1 MSKNFG
7 NTERR
12 QSCSQGS
19 CWDPKKQ
26 GRMKHQKKE
35 RKKTPPFPL
44 LGHKFHFFC
53 SQPCAAT
60 PPHPH
65 LTTFNLLP
73 FSLAVPFFFFQRR
86 FEVLNPGKW
95 ALDNGLG
102 RRNARQRGDFFL
114 FFTFLLVISNFLNPR
129 FPRLIVVV
137 VFVFFNLLC
146 VFRVC
151 LDNHVFVSVGFQKRV
166 PHPYLRRSV
175 LVSVCYS

>member
-26 GRMKHQKKE
+26 GRMKHQKK

-73 FSLAVPFFFFQRR
+73 FSLAVPFFFQRR

-102 RRNARQRGDFFL
+102 NERLRGDFFF
-114 FFTFLLVISNFLNPR
+114 FFTFLLVISNFFSSISSLIV
-129 FPRLIVVV
+129 IVVV
-137 VFVFFNLLC
+137 LVFFNLLC

-175 LVSVCYS
+175 LVSVYYS